1 VSTRFN
7 AWVVAALVLGVAIAG
22 CRRSPSPVPD
32 AAPAVGTGAPPPTTH
47 AAAVSDAGPAEPT
60 PRTVTRL
67 PPIGAQVNL
76 SLLLLSD
83 KDVRAPWVPNRS
95 KNRSPA
101 EAEKIARRLSLE
113 ARRGADFVK
122 LVKEWSDW
130 PLAAQNDG
138 RMGILISGAGS
149 LPELTEAGLKL
160 EVGGVSD
167 PIKTSFG
174 YAVVKRMPLVRISH
188 VVIGYAGVAGGKQT
202 RTREEAQA
210 LATKVHDEIVSGK
223 LSVADAAFAYSD
235 ELVSAGRGGD
245 IGSFDPKVPQLPQI
259 LKVAGSLKK
268 GEVSAPIDSPA
279 GYEIIERTE

>member
-1 VSTRFN
+1 L
-7 AWVVAALVLGVAIAG
+7 VVASLALGVGIAG
-22 CRRSPSPVPD
+22 CRRSTSPVLD
-32 AAPAVGTGAPPPTTH
+32 AAPPAATTPPGPVTAVMP
-47 AAAVSDAGPAEPT
+47 DAGPAEPL

-76 SLLLLSD
+76 SLILLAH
-83 KDVRAPWVPNRS
+83 KDVRVPWVPNRS
-95 KNRSPA
+95 KNRTPA
-101 EAEKIARRLSLE
+101 EAERIARRLSLD
-113 ARRGADFVK
+113 ARHGADFVK

-138 RMGILISGAGS
+138 RMGILVSGTGS

-160 EVGGVSD
+160 EVGAVSE
-167 PIKTSFG
+167 PIKTPFG

-223 LSVADAAFAYSD
+223 LAVGDAAFAYSD

-245 IGSFDPKVPQLPQI
+245 IGSFDPRAPQLPQI

-268 GEVSAPIDSPA
+268 GEVSAPTDGPA
-279 GYEIIERTE
+279 GYEIIVRTE